1 MAAGTATDAAPAEAS
16 STSRQTSR
24 SRSRRTDEETPLLK
38 GAVPPEEE
46 LDQEEV
52 ILPAEM
58 SNKKLFLTLG
68 SIYIGVFLAALDSVV
83 IATLSAPISNSFH
96 SLSLL
101 SWLASSYFIAN
112 AACQPITGRLTDI
125 FSRRAGLV
133 VSNALFAVGNLMCGM
148 AKSHWTMIAGRVVA
162 GMGGGGLMAISTFVA
177 SDLVPLRKRGI
188 VQGIGNLSYGVGAG
202 LGGVFGGYVNDAW
215 GWRYAFLAQVPA
227 SIASGLVV
235 SWLVDVPP
243 KRSEKS
249 KLSRVDFTGSFS
261 LVATLLL
268 LLL

>member
-1 MAAGTATDAAPAEAS
+1 
-16 STSRQTSR
+16 
-24 SRSRRTDEETPLLK
+24 
-38 GAVPPEEE
+38 
-46 LDQEEV
+46 
-52 ILPAEM
+52 
-58 SNKKLFLTLG
+58 
-68 SIYIGVFLAALDSVV
+68 
-83 IATLSAPISNSFH
+83 
-96 SLSLL
+96 
-101 SWLASSYFIAN
+101 
-112 AACQPITGRLTDI
+112 
-125 FSRRAGLV
+125 
-133 VSNALFAVGNLMCGM
+133 
-148 AKSHWTMIAGRVVA
+148 MIAGRVVA